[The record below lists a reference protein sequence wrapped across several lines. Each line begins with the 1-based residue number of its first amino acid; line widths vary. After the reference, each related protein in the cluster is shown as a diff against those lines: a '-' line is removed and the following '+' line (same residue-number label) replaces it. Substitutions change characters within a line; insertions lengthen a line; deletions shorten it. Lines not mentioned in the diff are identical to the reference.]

1 MTNKQT
7 GLENVNVGGDADIN
21 ISQEIH
27 HQPNM
32 LAEKIGVAAQAGS
45 SVYIN
50 KLYSNPK

>member
-27 HQPNM
+27 HEPNK
-32 LAEKIGVAAQAGS
+32 LADKIGVVAQAGS
-45 SVYIN
+45 NV
-50 KLYSNPK
+50 